1 MNSAANVG
9 QRSEELSAPGTPL
22 IDVRGLSITFD
33 LDYGPLNV
41 VRNVDFTIPRGK
53 TVALVGESGAGKS
66 LISRALIGLLP
77 KTARISDGLI
87 WHHDKG
93 VDMATLDRDGDTMR
107 EIRGGGI
114 SMIFQEPMT
123 SLSPFHTIGN
133 QIGEAYELHAGD
145 GRGDTREAVVAVL
158 KQCRFPQPD
167 AAFDRYPFELSG
179 GLRQRAMIA
188 MALITSP
195 DLLIADEPTTALDV
209 SVQAEI
215 LALIRD
221 LQAELGMSV
230 LVITHDLGV
239 VANVADEV
247 VVLYNGEV
255 MERGPL
261 EDIYRRPEHT
271 YLKALMSAVPHFDM
285 KPGERLKPLR
295 EIDVALDGL
304 APVKASTDKT
314 KPILTVT
321 DLHKQF
327 VAKKGGGLF
336 GSGDQ
341 EIVRAVDGVSLRVGE
356 GETVGLV
363 GESGCGKTTLSKL
376 IMGALLPDAGSI
388 DLQTKEAVASSFE
401 SDLGETVKLN
411 RPEGLAL
418 PRAIQMVFQDP
429 FSSLNPRMTLFDII
443 REPLVIQGEG
453 DRDFHI
459 DKVQAMLK
467 LVGLDP
473 RMLNRYPHSL
483 SGGQRQRIA
492 MARALLLEPEIV
504 LLDEPTSALDVSVQ
518 AQVLNLL
525 KDLQSELGLSYL
537 LISHNLAV
545 VDYMAERIYVMC
557 RGRIVEEAP
566 RETLF
571 SNPVHPY
578 TQQLMKAVPFADLDH
593 PLDFDAA
600 RGGQH
605 SAPDEWP
612 DPFRLPPGAT
622 GRLVPLTDGID
633 HRVLLQEEA
642 SLGDIAA

>member
-1 MNSAANVG
+1 MNSAANAG
-9 QRSEELSAPGTPL
+9 QRSKESSAPGTPL

-93 VDMATLDRDGDTMR
+93 VDMAPLDRDGDTMR
-107 EIRGGGI
+107 DIRGGGI

-336 GSGDQ
+336 GGGDQ